1 MCEYPVSIA
10 AVCKMLLKAVI
21 ITTLLRRNGEVYK
34 QAAQGSGGVPDIAL
48 RDMVLWVWWR

>member
-21 ITTLLRRNGEVYK
+21 ITTLLRRNGEVFK
-34 QAAQGSGGVPDIAL
+34 QAAQGSGGVPGSL
-48 RDMVLWVWWR
+48 